1 MRNQRNLAILVG
13 FPPKLSRLGY
23 PSFHR
28 SCFLIII
35 PVIEMRFETGD
46 EKLKSLETMSFVG
59 AGRFVVQQGK
69 PVVVEYKLSRVV
81 KGK

>member
-1 MRNQRNLAILVG
+1 
-13 FPPKLSRLGY
+13 
-23 PSFHR
+23 
-28 SCFLIII
+28 
-35 PVIEMRFETGD
+35 MRFETGD
-46 EKLKSLETMSFVG
+46 DKLKSLETMAFVG